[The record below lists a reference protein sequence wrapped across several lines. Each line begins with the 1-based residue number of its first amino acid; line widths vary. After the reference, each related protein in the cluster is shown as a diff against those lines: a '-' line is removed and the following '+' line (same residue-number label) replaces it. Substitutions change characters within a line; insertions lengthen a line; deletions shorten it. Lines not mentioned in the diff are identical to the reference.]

1 MKAPVFTSTAEQAEY
16 NRREFEQLEIDLANA
31 EPTKLPR
38 TWGFEIETPEA
49 DKIANQATRET
60 REVLEFHQDGSVS
73 SSDGC
78 ECDCVSCAYH
88 DCNCDDCEANN
99 NGEPSHDCGSSWCAG
114 EYQEIVSV
122 GGLDTTHPEALKL
135 LDEFGLSDCE
145 ITSDCGL
152 HIHIASADLTP
163 SQVARVMTA
172 YRLASPIL
180 LPIAG
185 EHRKHNSYCRPNDQ
199 TEEQH
204 ARDGHGTDK
213 YRAVNT
219 CWHFSPK
226 FGRPN
231 TIEFRQHE
239 GTNDTSR
246 VRAWGWLLVQLVE
259 FGKSDRPLYWLGKA
273 QTLTQ
278 LIRELKN

>member
-1 MKAPVFTSTAEQAEY
+1 MKTRTFTSTAEQNEH

-49 DKIANQATRET
+49 DKIAGQTTSSHRDI
-60 REVLEFHQDGSVS
+60 LEFHQDGSVS

-78 ECDCVSCAYH
+78 ECDCSSCAYH
-88 DCNCDDCEANN
+88 DCDCPNCEDQNTD
-99 NGEPSHDCGSSWCAG
+99 PDHDCGSSWCSG
-114 EYQEIVSV
+114 EYQEITSV
-122 GGLDTTHPEALKL
+122 GGLDTTHPEALAL
-135 LDEFGLSDCE
+135 LDELGLSDCE

-163 SQVARVMTA
+163 AQVARVMTA

-185 EHRKHNSYCRPNDQ
+185 EHRKHNSYCRPHDP
-199 TEEQH
+199 TEEDW
-204 ARDGHGTDK
+204 ARRGQATEK

-226 FGRPN
+226 FGRTN

-246 VRAWGWLLVQLVE
+246 VRAWAWLLVQLVE
-259 FGKSDRPLYWLGKA
+259 FGKSERPLYWLGKA

-278 LIRELKN
+278 LIGELKS